1 MNRKGVMFDVIIWI
15 IVVFVMMIF
24 FVGWKYG
31 FGLLTASVSSLPILD
46 NGVNAGQIGADT
58 FGRINTGLETLKW
71 LSLVIAIAMII
82 SIMVSNFLVKAH
94 PVFWIVYVLMSVVGV
109 MLAVYVSNAYE
120 SILTSSNPLTASLQ
134 SFTAMHYILM
144 HLPIWVTI
152 ISFMGGIFLFIGVI
166 VDRDQGGSIPI

>member
-1 MNRKGVMFDVIIWI
+1 MNKKGVMFDVIIWI

-31 FGLLTASVSSLPILD
+31 FGLLTSSVTSLPTLD
-46 NGVNAGQIGADT
+46 NGVNISDIGQDT
-58 FGRINTGLETLKW
+58 FGQINEGLGSLKW
-71 LSLVIAIAMII
+71 LALVISVAMII

-94 PVFWIVYVLMSVVGV
+94 PVFWIVYVLISIVGV
-109 MLAVYVSNAYE
+109 MLSVYVSNAYE
-120 SILTSSNPLTASLQ
+120 SIITSGNPLTATLQ
-134 SFTAMHYILM
+134 SFTAMHYILL